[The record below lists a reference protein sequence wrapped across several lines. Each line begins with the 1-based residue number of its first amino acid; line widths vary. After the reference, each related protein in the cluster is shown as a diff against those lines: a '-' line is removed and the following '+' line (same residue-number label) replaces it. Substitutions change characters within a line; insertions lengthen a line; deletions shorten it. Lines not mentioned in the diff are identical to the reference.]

1 MDREGDFVRGKMQ
14 RGRGRAWAWACVVML
29 NTVRAELVEAQVVHA
44 ALRQAQGER
53 LGCVGCPSTRSGRTG
68 VSGASCPS
76 TSSGRTKG
84 VFLGIFARDKTGS
97 LQKAPSIFMTNL
109 RRISG

>member
-1 MDREGDFVRGKMQ
+1 MDREGDFVRAKTL

-53 LGCVGCPSTRSGRTG
+53 VGGT
-68 VSGASCPS
+68 SCPS
-76 TSSGRTKG
+76 TGSGRTDG
-84 VFLGIFARDKTGS
+84 
-97 LQKAPSIFMTNL
+97 L
-109 RRISG
+109 RRLSFDEQQNWLASGTTVNIHDKPYAEFLVNDSSNPNSKTTS